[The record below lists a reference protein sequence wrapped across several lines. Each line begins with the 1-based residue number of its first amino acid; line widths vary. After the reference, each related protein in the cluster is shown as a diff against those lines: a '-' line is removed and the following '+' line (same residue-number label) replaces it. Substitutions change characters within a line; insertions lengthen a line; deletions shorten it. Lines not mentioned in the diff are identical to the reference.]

1 MAPPEGRPDFT
12 DSESAALRKLAGVS
26 DELRRIATAEERWAW
41 LRSTIRSWAL
51 AIAAVVTGATI
62 GIDALRALIRS
73 LLER

>member
-12 DSESAALRKLAGVS
+12 DSERAALRKLAGVS

-51 AIAAVVTGATI
+51 AIAAVVTGATV
-62 GIDALRALIRS
+62 GIEALRV
-73 LLER
+73 LLNKLLGH

>member
-12 DSESAALRKLAGVS
+12 DSERAALRKLASLS
-26 DELRRIATAEERWAW
+26 DELRRVAVAEERWSW